1 MASGSQ
7 ALDKFVKP
15 AGLYGVYIVA
25 MQYID
30 LENLPATI
38 DDRPVTAIAPHP
50 HDDDLIYLT
59 TEHPEALAFLPDP
72 YVDLRP

>member
-1 MASGSQ
+1 M
-7 ALDKFVKP
+7 
-15 AGLYGVYIVA
+15 
-25 MQYID
+25 
-30 LENLPATI
+30 PATI